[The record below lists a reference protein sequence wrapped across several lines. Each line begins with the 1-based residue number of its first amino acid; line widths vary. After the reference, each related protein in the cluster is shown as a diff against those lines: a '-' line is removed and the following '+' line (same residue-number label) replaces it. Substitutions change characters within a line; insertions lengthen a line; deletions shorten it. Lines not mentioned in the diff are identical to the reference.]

1 MKKIIDVQKLGKL
14 GKFLSKH
21 KGKSLIGAGLLPVAY
36 LAWKKRDAI
45 WERIAGKK
53 EKTPPLKTE
62 TVEEALPIKIKFTSS
77 RKTDLVNTVRFM
89 LSQHDT
95 KELKIA
101 YCRSRKQGYMG
112 YYIRAYGGFTL
123 FFGWSDEFEKRY
135 PETPFWIAL
144 DPQATNVFREKN
156 LKIQFDIYA
165 NLRDERSILICMRP
179 EEMENPQEVSAKILE
194 LARATLVK

>member
-1 MKKIIDVQKLGKL
+1 MKKTINLQTLGKL

-36 LAWKKRDAI
+36 LAWKKRDVI
-45 WERIAGKK
+45 GEIIKGKK
-53 EKTPPLKTE
+53 EKTPLPKTE

-95 KELKIA
+95 KPFKIA

-144 DPQATNVFREKN
+144 NPQATNVFREKN
-156 LKIQFDIYA
+156 LKIQYDIYA
-165 NLRDERSILICMRP
+165 NPRDERSILISLP
-179 EEMENPQEVSAKILE
+179 FGEMENPKEVSAKILE
-194 LARATLVK
+194 LARATLV